1 MSVVK
6 KKEFKNW
13 IGNRLIYLDGAT
25 GSNLMK
31 RGMPAGVCPEQWI
44 LSHPDVLIGL
54 QKEYVEAGS
63 NIIYAPTF
71 TANRIKLKE
80 YGLEEQIKEMNEAL
94 VGLSLEAASGKALV
108 AGDIT
113 MTGQSLAP
121 IGHMDFEELV
131 DVYKEQIRYL
141 DGAGVDLLVIETM
154 MSLQETRAALIAA
167 KEVCQLPVMV
177 TLTFEP
183 DGRTLYGTD
192 ALTAAVTLQ
201 KLGADAIGANC
212 STGPDRMA
220 ELIRQ
225 IAEAVKIPVI
235 AKPNAGMPALDGN
248 GQTVYDMD
256 EDTFAAEMGKLIDA
270 GAGILGGCCGTSPS
284 YLKKLV

>member
-177 TLTFEP
+177 PL
-183 DGRTLYGTD
+183 R
-192 ALTAAVTLQ
+192 
-201 KLGADAIGANC
+201 
-212 STGPDRMA
+212 
-220 ELIRQ
+220 RQ
-225 IAEAVKIPVI
+225 
-235 AKPNAGMPALDGN
+235 
-248 GQTVYDMD
+248 
-256 EDTFAAEMGKLIDA
+256 
-270 GAGILGGCCGTSPS
+270 
-284 YLKKLV
+284 